1 MNTLQN
7 KTQSV
12 FFWGG
17 ADKVTCMHLSIGV
30 FDLYLSF
37 EFKTY
42 VKRNAVRLAFGLNT
56 DQDLSFKVL
65 PFRYKDNFVSEICS
79 YGQGHFPFFMKAS
92 IFMH

>member
-12 FFWGG
+12 FLGG
-17 ADKVTCMHLSIGV
+17 ADKVTCMGV

-79 YGQGHFPFFMKAS
+79 YGQGHFPFYMKAS